1 MYDNKEEK
9 TAATTA
15 PVLNLEILAQIRD
28 FQEDFN
34 ILEIEEIIEIF
45 KDHFCIHN
53 QLDTDARQ
61 AAIDIINKMKS
72 ICGGILLS
80 AQAQA

>member
-1 MYDNKEEK
+1 MHDNKEKTEQT
-9 TAATTA
+9 TAAA

-80 AQAQA
+80 AQA